1 MRGRLG
7 IVATLGLLAW
17 AWAGW
22 AAEPVAVLTEIRPG
36 NGTVR
41 VKPAGETDWKAP
53 QPLLSLHPGDQVRV
67 LGDGQAV
74 LILTGG
80 QGAQIVSQANSP
92 FTIQASPRQAGSDRA
107 QSLLGRVT
115 DALRT
120 QPREAT
126 YRPLWTRAISS
137 VPVIVSPRQTRL
149 LPGPVRFIW
158 SGSDQ
163 LRYGVRV
170 IGPRG
175 VLWEQGDLQLPP
187 YDYPDGAPP
196 FEAGVEYGWELEA
209 TGHPSQHT
217 RFQVLSASDAD
228 RVRADLASLQS
239 GNSSGYPPTS
249 LTVLRVGLL
258 LQEGLYDEARREL
271 VSRIA
276 VDPKEPT
283 LHQLIGFVYQRTGR
297 ADLAAQAFAEAEFLT
312 TRDP

>member
-7 IVATLGLLAW
+7 PIATLSLLLW
-17 AWAGW
+17 AGAGW
-22 AAEPVAVLTEIRPG
+22 AVDPVAVLTEIRQSS
-36 NGTVR
+36 GTVR
-41 VKPAGETDWKAP
+41 VKLAGETEWKIP

-92 FTIQASPRQAGSDRA
+92 FTIQASPQQVGSDKA
-107 QSLLGRVT
+107 KSLLGRVT
-115 DALRT
+115 DALRA

-126 YRPLWTRAISS
+126 YRPLWTRAISV

-170 IGPRG
+170 IGPGG

-187 YDYPDGAPP
+187 YDYPDSAPRL
-196 FEAGVEYGWELEA
+196 EGGVEYGWELEA

-217 RFQVLSASDAD
+217 RFQILSASDAD

-239 GNSSGYPPTS
+239 GITSDYPPTS

-271 VSRIA
+271 VARIA
-276 VDPKEPT
+276 ADPKEPT
-283 LHQLIGFVYQRTGR
+283 LHQLIGVVYQRTGR
-297 ADLAAQAFAEAEFLT
+297 ADLAAQAFSEAEFLT